1 MEKRKVSQYEI
12 DLINL
17 MYNMKFE
24 KEQAIGLLLLSSEEN
39 FTLELLNWLKE
50 HPQATSEDAYEFTDS
65 QY

>member
-39 FTLELLNWLKE
+39 FTLELLN
-50 HPQATSEDAYEFTDS
+50 
-65 QY
+65 